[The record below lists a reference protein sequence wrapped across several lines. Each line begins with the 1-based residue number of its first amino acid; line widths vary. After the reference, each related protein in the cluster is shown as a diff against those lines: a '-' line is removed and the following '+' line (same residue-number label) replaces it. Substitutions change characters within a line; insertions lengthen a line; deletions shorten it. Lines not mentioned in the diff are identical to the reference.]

1 LGKTEYSIQ
10 LVTNSEKQCD
20 FSSISETNIDE
31 KHDNSLKSSWEEG
44 IVPEIWAEGANVSE
58 DGGG

>member
-1 LGKTEYSIQ
+1 
-10 LVTNSEKQCD
+10 VTNSEKQCD